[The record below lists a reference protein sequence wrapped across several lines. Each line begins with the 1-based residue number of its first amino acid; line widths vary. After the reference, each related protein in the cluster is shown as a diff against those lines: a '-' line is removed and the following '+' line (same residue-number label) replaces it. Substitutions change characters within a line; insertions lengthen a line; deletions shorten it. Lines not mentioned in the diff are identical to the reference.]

1 MSCSF
6 AWANR
11 KKANPWKKRDFQ
23 CFPRTILRSLGVRKK
38 RLLSLVF
45 ARKNFRDSLL
55 PGLGLVV
62 HSLVVAVVV
71 VLVDG
76 EMR

>member
-6 AWANR
+6 AWENR
-11 KKANPWKKRDFQ
+11 KKANPAGKKNFHR
-23 CFPRTILRSLGVRKK
+23 CPCPILRSLGVRKK

-55 PGLGLVV
+55 PGWGLVV